1 MSTTPPAS
9 PIAEQRERAR
19 FLAVE
24 VGEWPGLEQPV
35 RLDLDARTTVLIGK
49 NGAGKS
55 LLMEGFY
62 WAALQAGQWYA
73 PKQDR
78 RPQLFRCNLELP
90 DRPAFGYEC
99 RVDEVS
105 SAREKD
111 TTNVEED
118 PWADL
123 RAQLPSWSERGFRLD
138 DGTELWRARDATLS
152 IPGKEPVRPARGILS
167 LHGLQDHPEIQAEAQ
182 ALARLL
188 GHVQIVHP
196 GTLLRENDFITQRA
210 ARRAVLLQRREDQKR
225 GQWSWNATD
234 FSEVDELG
242 ESLAEMSQRNR
253 LLFEQLCDVL
263 RGLDLVRDITL
274 RIYRNE
280 PPTKSG
286 EPASGDIAAVLF
298 DGVNLGFCS
307 DGTLRIARIVLDLL
321 RPQVSCLLIEEPE
334 TAVHPGLLDKL
345 LSLVEAYSTDRQIVL
360 STHSPQ
366 VVDRFAPDQLRLV
379 EREEGVPRVHALS
392 AADRDLAMSY
402 LHDQG
407 SLSDFVFRRSD
418 G

>member
-138 DGTELWRARDATLS
+138 DGTRVVARQRCHAFHPRERAC
-152 IPGKEPVRPARGILS
+152 PARPRYPVAPRPTRLS
-167 LHGLQDHPEIQAEAQ
+167 
-182 ALARLL
+182 
-188 GHVQIVHP
+188 
-196 GTLLRENDFITQRA
+196 
-210 ARRAVLLQRREDQKR
+210 
-225 GQWSWNATD
+225 
-234 FSEVDELG
+234 
-242 ESLAEMSQRNR
+242 
-253 LLFEQLCDVL
+253 
-263 RGLDLVRDITL
+263 
-274 RIYRNE
+274 
-280 PPTKSG
+280 
-286 EPASGDIAAVLF
+286 
-298 DGVNLGFCS
+298 
-307 DGTLRIARIVLDLL
+307 
-321 RPQVSCLLIEEPE
+321 
-334 TAVHPGLLDKL
+334 
-345 LSLVEAYSTDRQIVL
+345 
-360 STHSPQ
+360 
-366 VVDRFAPDQLRLV
+366 
-379 EREEGVPRVHALS
+379 
-392 AADRDLAMSY
+392 
-402 LHDQG
+402 
-407 SLSDFVFRRSD
+407 
-418 G
+418 